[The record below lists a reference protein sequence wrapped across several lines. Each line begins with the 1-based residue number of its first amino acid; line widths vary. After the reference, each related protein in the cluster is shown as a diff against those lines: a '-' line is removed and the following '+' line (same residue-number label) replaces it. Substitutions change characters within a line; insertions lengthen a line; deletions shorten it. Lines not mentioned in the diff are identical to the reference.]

1 LRGITT
7 YQVFKVADTCAD
19 IAELDRYD
27 SLVQLAFAH
36 NSYVTQLES
45 MGYRVGYVMAER
57 VSRDAPKLL
66 TELEVG
72 AEYMADV
79 AV

>member
-1 LRGITT
+1 MPAKGVAILS
-7 YQVFKVADTCAD
+7 QVADTCAD

-66 TELEVG
+66 TELEV
-72 AEYMADV
+72 EPSNFCT
-79 AV
+79 